1 MMNKDQIL
9 IYKDR
14 LDDFYKNLKIIYDS
28 YSAFPA
34 LIDKEHS
41 YVVARD
47 LENLESVV
55 VQKEELTRK
64 ISEALEGNRR
74 IGESFSDDYPDQKL
88 DSVSELLDLVSS
100 LEEVSENQPLKEVL
114 EKLKNLHDRLQV
126 LIRDVS
132 FQMEQNKYLI
142 TKLMEEK
149 RNNFL
154 FWQEVISD
162 TLASYNRKGVQKG
175 TGPVSIFKISA

>member
-1 MMNKDQIL
+1 MMNKDQVL
-9 IYKDR
+9 IYKER
-14 LDDFYKNLKIIYDS
+14 LDNFYKNLKIIYDS

-34 LIDKEHS
+34 LISEEHS
-41 YVVARD
+41 YVVAR
-47 LENLESVV
+47 NLEKLEGIVA
-55 VQKEELTRK
+55 QKEELTRK
-64 ISEALEGNRR
+64 ISEALESNRR
-74 IGESFSDDYPDQKL
+74 IGDVFSSEYTDSNL
-88 DSVSELLDLVSS
+88 DNVSDLITLVSS
-100 LEEVSENQPLKEVL
+100 LEEVASNQSLQEII

-126 LIRDVS
+126 LIHDVS

-162 TLASYNRKGVQKG
+162 TLASYNRKGIQKG